1 MFRLT
6 LLALL
11 FPAMA
16 LAQSPEAS
24 VVLEEVAIPGDVA
37 TTLDA
42 ALGAPARTFRL
53 YAVIPD
59 NYELQIVFGD
69 QTDDLAIN
77 STGGFYQALLGGPT
91 AEFIDPDQVALF
103 PELGYDSWLTI
114 GDDDADGNMSVLYP
128 FEAVFA
134 GWELGGDLLI
144 NDMFGGGVLISTF
157 GMNSQSTG
165 DADGKVLIGQ
175 FTVAGDVFGQVNF
188 QIRRLNP
195 DGSIYDPP
203 GDDVSETEV
212 FVDMDFSS
220 IIPDTSLCETDL
232 NGDNKTDT
240 DDLLIVIGDFGC
252 ATLTCIGDLNA
263 SDSVDAAD
271 VLFLLSAFGTDC
283 E

>member
-6 LLALL
+6 FLALL

-16 LAQSPEAS
+16 LAQSPEVS
-24 VVLEEVAIPGDVA
+24 VVLEEVTIPGDVA

-69 QTDDLAIN
+69 QTGDLAIN

-128 FEAVFA
+128 FEAVFT

-144 NDMFGGGVLISTF
+144 NDMFGGGVFISTF
-157 GMNSQSTG
+157 GMNSQSMG

-203 GDDVSETEV
+203 GDELSETEI
-212 FVDMDFSS
+212 FLNMAFTS
-220 IIPDTSLCETDL
+220 IPAPAGCVTDL
-232 NGDNKTDT
+232 NGDDKTDT
-240 DDLLIVIGDFGC
+240 NDLLIVIGDFGC
-252 ATLTCIGDLNA
+252 DTLTCSGDLDA
-263 SDSVDAAD
+263 SGSVDAGD
-271 VLFLLSAFGTDC
+271 VLFLIGAFGTDC